1 MVSTHEIYANLEHLL
16 VELFSLSEILNA
28 DPNSDLETFAMACL
42 NNLFGYVVCRNVN
55 AISEACVDFGVRQ
68 GLVLIVVE
76 VYDVEAGRGAIDLR
90 YSTAIDSLSHLLHLF
105 QDVLI
110 ERGDKEAAMVVVLF
124 Y

>member
-1 MVSTHEIYANLEHLL
+1 MVSAHEIYANLEHLL
-16 VELFSLSEILNA
+16 VEFFSLSEILNA
-28 DPNSDLETFAMACL
+28 DPNPDLETFAVACL
-42 NNLFGYVVCRNVN
+42 NNLFGDVVCRNVN

-76 VYDVEAGRGAIDLR
+76 VDDVEAGRGAIDLR